1 MRLFVAVTLDAGIRE
16 EVGVVIRE
24 LARARAFESTSVKW
38 VRPANLHLTLQ
49 FLGEVGRGRIEDIT
63 AALRKAWRQGQ
74 FHASLTDVGAFPPTG
89 RPRVVWLGVGEGA
102 AGLRALHEE
111 VQERLEPL
119 GFAPERRTY
128 SAHLTVGRVRHAR
141 APSGAQMREAL
152 QAVVVSS
159 GRWLVDRVVLYESRL
174 SSTGSSYQVVAE
186 ARLCK

>member
-1 MRLFVAVTLDAGIRE
+1 MRLFVAVTLDAGVRE

-63 AALRKAWRQGQ
+63 AALRKAWRQGR

-102 AGLRALHEE
+102 AGCEL
-111 VQERLEPL
+111 
-119 GFAPERRTY
+119 FMRR
-128 SAHLTVGRVRHAR
+128 SRSVSNRWGSR
-141 APSGAQMREAL
+141 PSG
-152 QAVVVSS
+152 
-159 GRWLVDRVVLYESRL
+159 GRIAP
-174 SSTGSSYQVVAE
+174 T
-186 ARLCK
+186 